1 MHTWR
6 PFCLQSLWLHLSAI
20 SVSTHE
26 DLSVYSHSKHISLL
40 SQYSHIKT
48 FLCTVTM
55 STFVKSQWDGSSNAL
70 FSSYLSFSSSG
81 LFLKSQSYKYIHADQ
96 HTGVNELTNTHS
108 LLDIHVHFVQQNLMI
123 YQSLVYKCK
132 YQNMQ
137 TSNMP
142 YMVVSMASSCIVNP
156 N

>member
-81 LFLKSQSYKYIHADQ
+81 LFLKSQTMQFSASHIW
-96 HTGVNELTNTHS
+96 S
-108 LLDIHVHFVQQNLMI
+108 LLTLPTHCTKEERQIPKIRVSTKSWPRRTTFSCCSCQDSNPWSEI
-123 YQSLVYKCK
+123 SL
-132 YQNMQ
+132 QL
-137 TSNMP
+137 
-142 YMVVSMASSCIVNP
+142 I
-156 N
+156 